1 MPFDPPIIQ
10 TVIFPLF
17 IDLGATFLFSITGAM
32 VGIRRHYDFI
42 GLFVLALACGLGGGL
57 LRDGIFIQNGP
68 PAAMLDGS
76 YIIAA
81 AGGCIIAGLF
91 YNQVERLS
99 KPFLIF
105 DSLGTG
111 AYGVVGASKA
121 FDAHLSVP
129 ACIFVGVIN
138 AAGSGLIR
146 DILVREE
153 PLMLKPGQYY
163 VIASLLGVTSFALF
177 TRYFHIPLV
186 PSASAAIAITF
197 SLRLLAIHFDW
208 RTQAV
213 MRPPPASS
221 TLADERER
229 PRMNPSHSTPIAM
242 KLMMPLL
249 KQIRHNPLLWLLAF
263 VPLVFVFH
271 TLYPES
277 HTLLFILSVLA
288 IVPLAA
294 LLSHATE
301 AVAAKTGDAV
311 GGLLNA
317 TLGNLTELVIA
328 LTALRAGQYML
339 VKASIAG
346 AIVTNTLFMLGAS
359 FLLGGL
365 KYHVQEFNRVG
376 ARFQAGLL
384 FLAIVALLIPS
395 AVSQADSL
403 AGAAFTQKLSVGLA
417 VLLIVA
423 YALGMLFS
431 LKTHREVFASAEHPD
446 DDEAPWPMGL
456 ALATLA
462 GVTVLVALVSE
473 VFVESVQKAAE
484 TFGMSAAFVGFIV
497 VALVGGAA
505 EMASAF
511 SGARKNRLDLSVG
524 IALGSASQIALFV
537 APVLVLLSYVL
548 GPTPMN
554 LQFWPGA
561 VVMMLIA
568 TMTASLVT
576 NSGRSA
582 WFVGVLLLMVYLI
595 FAMTLYLLPPQTR

>member
-1 MPFDPPIIQ
+1 M
-10 TVIFPLF
+10 
-17 IDLGATFLFSITGAM
+17 
-32 VGIRRHYDFI
+32 
-42 GLFVLALACGLGGGL
+42 
-57 LRDGIFIQNGP
+57 
-68 PAAMLDGS
+68 
-76 YIIAA
+76 
-81 AGGCIIAGLF
+81 
-91 YNQVERLS
+91 
-99 KPFLIF
+99 
-105 DSLGTG
+105 
-111 AYGVVGASKA
+111 
-121 FDAHLSVP
+121 
-129 ACIFVGVIN
+129 
-138 AAGSGLIR
+138 
-146 DILVREE
+146 
-153 PLMLKPGQYY
+153 
-163 VIASLLGVTSFALF
+163 
-177 TRYFHIPLV
+177 
-186 PSASAAIAITF
+186 
-197 SLRLLAIHFDW
+197 
-208 RTQAV
+208 
-213 MRPPPASS
+213 
-221 TLADERER
+221 
-229 PRMNPSHSTPIAM
+229 
-242 KLMMPLL
+242 
-249 KQIRHNPLLWLLAF
+249 
-263 VPLVFVFH
+263 
-271 TLYPES
+271 
-277 HTLLFILSVLA
+277 LSVLA

-301 AVAAKTGDAV
+301 SVAAKTGDAV

-365 KYHVQEFNRVG
+365 KHHVQEYNRVS
-376 ARFQAGLL
+376 ARVQAGLL
-384 FLAIVALLIPS
+384 FLATIALLIPS
-395 AVSQADSL
+395 AVSQADSA

-423 YALGMLFS
+423 YGLGMLFS
-431 LKTHREVFASAEHPD
+431 LKTHRELFASAEHGEAG
-446 DDEAPWPMGL
+446 EAPWPIGL

-484 TFGMSAAFVGFIV
+484 AFGMTPAFVGFIV

-537 APVLVLLSYVL
+537 APVLVLLSYVI
-548 GPTPMN
+548 GPTPMD

-568 TMTASLVT
+568 TLTASLVT

-582 WFVGVLLLMVYLI
+582 WFVGVLGADGLSDLRHDALPVAAPRSQRLRPRRCFAALSRFRKTEQEHAMQLGMIGLGRMGANMVRRLIGGGHECVVFDRSPKAVAGAREGEGGRRLLARRLRQE
-595 FAMTLYLLPPQTR
+595 AREAAGGLADGAGGRRRRDDRRARSRSSSRATS